1 MSGIKFEEM
10 KAWDAKAIDAKVSEL
25 RGQLFNIKMQK
36 AATGAVDKPH
46 TIGLIKKDIARLLT
60 AKNAKGA
67 K

>member
-1 MSGIKFEEM
+1 MSGMKFEEV
-10 KAWDAKAIDAKVSEL
+10 KTWDAKTIDAKVVEL
-25 RGQLFNIKMQK
+25 RSQLFNIKMQK

-46 TIGLIKKDIARLLT
+46 TIGVIKKDIARLLT